1 MSFNQ
6 AVNLARSVTFDTDL
20 SQADIIQDNISKLS
34 IQAEKYILKVYLNDN
49 SNKKAVQALFYI
61 YRLQYDNK
69 KSDEFRQKCVELGIN
84 LDLD

>member
-61 YRLQYDNK
+61 SRLQYDNK